1 MNEEQ
6 ILEALETVI
15 DPEIGI
21 NIVDLGLIYEVDIQD
36 EAIKIEMTMTTPTCP
51 LHTLI
56 SQDAEDALWERFP
69 SAKGVEIE
77 MVWNPPWDAEMMSE
91 NAKRILGWD

>member
-1 MNEEQ
+1 MNEDQ
-6 ILEALETVI
+6 ILEALKTVL

-36 EAIKIEMTMTTPTCP
+36 EIIKIEMTMTTPTCP

-56 SQDAEDALWERFP
+56 SQNAEDALWKRFP

-77 MVWNPPWDAEMMSE
+77 MVWNPPWDADMMSE
-91 NAKRILGWD
+91 NARKILGWT